1 VCVSVSIYL
10 LLNIQT
16 RQISAEDLG
25 FLTSGGAARGGGGG
39 ALCANLLDYNSNT
52 DQRQSRNRFA
62 LDGIGVCQFHR
73 FQISARWVFTCGV
86 SLMSEFQLP
95 LGKGCS
101 HETAEY

>member
-39 ALCANLLDYNSNT
+39 ALCANLLDSII
-52 DQRQSRNRFA
+52 
-62 LDGIGVCQFHR
+62 LI
-73 FQISARWVFTCGV
+73 QISV
-86 SLMSEFQLP
+86 SPGTVLR
-95 LGKGCS
+95 
-101 HETAEY
+101 